1 MGRNV
6 KKGLDYFPFDVDF
19 SGHKNKETDQVPAW
33 QGRHCICS
41 PALSYL

>member
-6 KKGLDYFPFDVDF
+6 KKGSTIFLLMLTF
-19 SGHKNKETDQVPAW
+19 SGHKNKETDQVSAW
-33 QGRHCICS
+33 QGCHCICS